1 MAHPPSWL
9 PPPRSLTLPQNELHV
24 WRATLDLAPIDLE
37 CLRATLS
44 SDEQAR
50 AARFHFPEDQQHF
63 VAAHGALR
71 MILARYLNRAP
82 AQIEFCYSP
91 HGKPELAPPADAHA
105 LRFNLSH
112 SQGLAL
118 YAITRDH
125 EIGIDLEGVRASPDW
140 EEIATRHFARRE
152 VEALRFVPAASR
164 ALAFLNCWTRKE
176 AFVKARGEGL
186 SLPLDQFEV
195 SVAPGE
201 PARLLSTSG
210 DPLEAARWSI
220 RELEPATG
228 YIGAVAVRALGLELK
243 LWELKLWE
251 FAAFREPPAR

>member
-1 MAHPPSWL
+1 L
-9 PPPRSLTLPQNELHV
+9 PENEVHV
-24 WRATLDLAPIDLE
+24 WRATLDVASTDLE
-37 CLRATLS
+37 RLRATLS

-50 AARFHFPEDQQHF
+50 AARFHFPKDQHHF
-63 VAAHGALR
+63 IAARGTLR
-71 MILARYLNRAP
+71 TILARYFNRAP
-82 AQIEFCYSP
+82 AQIEFRYSP
-91 HGKPELAPPADAHA
+91 HGKPELARGSEAER

-125 EIGIDLEGVRASPDW
+125 AIGVDLESVQANRDW
-140 EEIATRHFARRE
+140 EQIAARHFAPRE
-152 VEALRFVPAASR
+152 LEALRLVPAASR
-164 ALAFLNCWTRKE
+164 AAAFLNCWTRKE

-195 SVAPGE
+195 SLAPGE

-220 RELEPATG
+220 RELDPDPG
-228 YIGAVAVRALGLELK
+228 YIGAVAVRALG
-243 LWELKLWE
+243 WELKLWE
-251 FAAFREPPAR
+251 FAALGEPPTR